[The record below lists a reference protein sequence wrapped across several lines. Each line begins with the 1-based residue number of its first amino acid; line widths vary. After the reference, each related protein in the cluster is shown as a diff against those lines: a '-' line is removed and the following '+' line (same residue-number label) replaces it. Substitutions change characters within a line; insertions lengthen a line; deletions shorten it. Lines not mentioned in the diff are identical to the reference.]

1 MFDKRN
7 MTITPCAS
15 GQARQPGPWDGPAG
29 MVRQARLW
37 PSWSAVCVCGMA
49 RLGNVRGYPLNHCL
63 RLVVSIVWLVQ
74 TN

>member
-29 MVRQARLW
+29 MVRPASCAW
-37 PSWSAVCVCGMA
+37 PGLPCVCGMA

-63 RLVVSIVWLVQ
+63 RLVVSIVCLVQ